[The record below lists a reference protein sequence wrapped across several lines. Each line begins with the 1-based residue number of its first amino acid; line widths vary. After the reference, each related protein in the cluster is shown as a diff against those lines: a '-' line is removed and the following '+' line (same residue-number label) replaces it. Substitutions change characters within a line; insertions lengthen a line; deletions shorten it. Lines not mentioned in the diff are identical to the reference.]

1 MMPSRVCR
9 SGRKWVEH
17 AAIPGPFLKSRF
29 AEQQKQKLSDSKVS
43 ACLSVVNAATAAEG
57 AFVCEV
63 EKTQHSLVF
72 DIPASCF
79 GTCCTHLVIHTN
91 KTDYAGA
98 RN

>member
-43 ACLSVVNAATAAEG
+43 ACLSVVNAATAAECFCLRG
-57 AFVCEV
+57 G
-63 EKTQHSLVF
+63 KNTTQPGL
-72 DIPASCF
+72 
-79 GTCCTHLVIHTN
+79 
-91 KTDYAGA
+91 
-98 RN
+98 